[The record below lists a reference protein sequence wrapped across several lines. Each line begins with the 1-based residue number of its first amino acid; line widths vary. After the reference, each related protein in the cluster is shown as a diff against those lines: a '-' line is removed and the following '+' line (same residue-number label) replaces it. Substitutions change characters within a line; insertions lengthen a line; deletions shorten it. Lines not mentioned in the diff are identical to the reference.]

1 MTIVAAF
8 LVASLQHQVKA
19 SSADLPI
26 TTKSKQLGGESTP
39 PAFINAFAV
48 AVPKESG
55 DRARRG
61 SLDKGTLCSSS
72 SECASGLCL
81 GIDNKHCCGPKGKS
95 KGCTN
100 CDYDGDC
107 SCFGSTSPDN
117 CVACACGYE
126 QIDSGPHQYECF
138 ATTTIT
144 TTTTTTYTFKYT
156 DFDVRSTWQ
165 IAAYVVGTIFGF
177 FFIVVLYKNCNA
189 CSGIVAGFNN
199 VAQVAVAPVA
209 IGAVAGVAAG
219 TAVVASQA
227 RRVPPPAPVAVAAP
241 AAAAAPLAE
250 APPPYRP

>member
-1 MTIVAAF
+1 MYSRDCTPFLTSTLLQFCAF
-8 LVASLQHQVKA
+8 LSLPCYDHGPAVKA

-107 SCFGSTSPDN
+107 SCFGSTSPNN
-117 CVACACGYE
+117 CVACAYGYE

-138 ATTTIT
+138 ATTTTT

-165 IAAYVVGTIFGF
+165 IAAYVVVSSAVCTERTSFL
-177 FFIVVLYKNCNA
+177 LY
-189 CSGIVAGFNN
+189 
-199 VAQVAVAPVA
+199 
-209 IGAVAGVAAG
+209 
-219 TAVVASQA
+219 TSQCI
-227 RRVPPPAPVAVAAP
+227 
-241 AAAAAPLAE
+241 LNSTS
-250 APPPYRP
+250 